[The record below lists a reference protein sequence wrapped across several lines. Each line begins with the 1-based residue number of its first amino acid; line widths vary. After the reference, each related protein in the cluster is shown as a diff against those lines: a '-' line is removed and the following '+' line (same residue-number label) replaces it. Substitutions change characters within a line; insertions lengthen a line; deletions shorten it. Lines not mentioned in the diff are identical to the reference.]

1 MTRLPGALGGRV
13 TSVVLGTLAVSS
25 IVTICTSAQLK
36 PPDSPIPSVFFGLH
50 IHRGGGIP
58 WPLAPFGT
66 WRLWD
71 ANVVWPWL
79 EPKRG
84 EWHFEALDALVALA
98 EQHHVEILLPLGRSP
113 TWASARPADPPK
125 WVPGY
130 AAEPAN
136 VDDWREYVRT
146 VAVRYKGRVHYYEI
160 WNEPNARNFYTG
172 TVEAMV
178 NLVRVAAREL
188 KDVDSS
194 AKIVS
199 PSAVADVGIP
209 WLEAFLSD
217 GGGQYVDIIGF
228 HFYVDW
234 QPPEAMV
241 PLIAKVQAVMAQ
253 HGVRDK
259 PLWNT
264 EAGWPI
270 ENHIK
275 GDSAPSPSPRALTDG
290 DASAYVARAYVLNWA
305 AGVSRFYWY
314 AWDDKVTGLTEP
326 NGVTPKR
333 PASAYAAIER
343 WLVGARMTSCAAD
356 DKGIWSCHLTRGHGY
371 EGWILW
377 TPNRA
382 TPFQI
387 PAEWAVRRLRDL
399 SGNQRDLAPRSE
411 IEIGP
416 LPILVE
422 RPGQ

>member
-1 MTRLPGALGGRV
+1 MT
-13 TSVVLGTLAVSS
+13 
-25 IVTICTSAQLK
+25 
-36 PPDSPIPSVFFGLH
+36 
-50 IHRGGGIP
+50 
-58 WPLAPFGT
+58 
-66 WRLWD
+66 
-71 ANVVWPWL
+71 
-79 EPKRG
+79 
-84 EWHFEALDALVALA
+84 ALDARQSTAERAAEAAQAVVARGDLNPRVALILGSGLGELA
-98 EQHHVEILLPLGRSP
+98 DEIEAPTVVPYGEIPGFPVSTVAGHAGQLVLGRLQG
-113 TWASARPADPPK
+113 
-125 WVPGY
+125 VP
-130 AAEPAN
+130 
-136 VDDWREYVRT
+136 V
-146 VAVRYKGRVHYYEI
+146 VAMRGRVHYYEI

-241 PLIAKVQAVMAQ
+241 PLIAKVQAAMAQ
-253 HGVRDK
+253 HGLRDK

-275 GDSAPSPSPRALTDG
+275 GDSAPPPSPRALTDD
-290 DASAYVARAYVLNWA
+290 DASAYVARAYILNWA

-343 WLVGARMTSCAAD
+343 WLLGVRMTSCAAD
-356 DKGIWSCHLTRGHGY
+356 EKGIWSCHLTRGHGY